1 MTIRTAICRT
11 PAARARSLA
20 IAAAIAVAL
29 TGCTGASPYTADAAA
44 DLQTRVL
51 AVSDAAASADYAAV
65 ITRLDELR
73 AAADSA
79 LAKGEITAERHAS
92 ILSSAQLV
100 QTDSERAAAEQE
112 AVRVAAEQAAAAD
125 AAAAAEQEKSAREA
139 AEKAAEKAAEENR
152 DRDKEKDE
160 DD

>member
-1 MTIRTAICRT
+1 MTIRTAIPRT
-11 PAARARSLA
+11 PATRARSLA

-29 TGCTGASPYTADAAA
+29 TGCAGASPYSADAAA

-79 LAKGEITAERHAS
+79 LAKGEITAERHTS

-125 AAAAAEQEKSAREA
+125 AAAAEQEKSAREA
-139 AEKAAEKAAEENR
+139 AEKAAEENR
-152 DRDKEKDE
+152 DRGKDKDG

>member
-1 MTIRTAICRT
+1 MTIRTAIPRT
-11 PAARARSLA
+11 PATRARSLA

-29 TGCTGASPYTADAAA
+29 TGCAGASPYSADAAA

-125 AAAAAEQEKSAREA
+125 AAAAEQEKSAREA
-139 AEKAAEKAAEENR
+139 AEKAAEENR
-152 DRDKEKDE
+152 DRGKDKDG